1 MAARYLL
8 DTDICSYV
16 RRNAY
21 PALRERFE
29 RLAPGEAVISVIT
42 HGEMI
47 YGAVKSTAPALGIER
62 IEKFVQAL
70 RVLALPPEAALV
82 YGNIRAALAGA
93 GNSIGPND
101 LWIAAHALAENLIL
115 VTNNEREFR
124 RVKGLK
130 IENWAR

>member
-8 DTDICSYV
+8 DTDICSYI
-16 RRNAY
+16 RRNAQ
-21 PALRERFE
+21 PALRQRFE

-42 HGEMI
+42 YGEMI
-47 YGAVKSTAPALGIER
+47 YGAVKSTAPTLGVER
-62 IEKFVQAL
+62 VENFVQAL
-70 RVLALPPEAALV
+70 HVVALPPKAAHA
-82 YGNIRAALAGA
+82 YGNIRGTLAGA
-93 GNSIGPND
+93 GNIIGPND

-124 RVKGLK
+124 RIRGLK